1 MSELQKNY
9 DGGFTIV
16 ELMVGSVISLIVLGI
31 AFSMFNVQRKVFS
44 VQEQRSEM
52 QQNVRAAMDMMVR
65 EIRMAGYDPQNTGFV
80 EIAAG
85 TSTATSLQVSADL
98 DGSGGIVGSETITYS
113 YDALNDQIDR
123 DIGGGFQP
131 FVENIASMNFSYF
144 DASDFV
150 TATAADI
157 RKIQIQITGR
167 TANIDPRTGD
177 YEFGTQTSFVSPKN
191 LGY

>member
-85 TSTATSLQVSADL
+85 TSTATSLQLSADL

-113 YDALNDQIDR
+113 YDDINDQIDR

-131 FVENIASMNFSYF
+131 FAENIASMSFSYF
-144 DASDFV
+144 DAGDSV

-177 YEFGTQTSFVSPKN
+177 FEFGTQTSFVFPKN